1 MEDHRNG
8 SKITR
13 TETQASGG
21 SKEGVPLRANR
32 RVGARCYSVR
42 GRLCL
47 CIARL
52 STGSFGLKCPAIAVS
67 CGLSMAATDKLK
79 LLASGKE
86 ADSRSA
92 AVPDAVPAT
101 EEDDLPIPSD
111 INTVFLGGLF
121 LLGILAACYV
131 AAEIVLPIVLAF
143 VLSLVLH
150 PAMRALERV
159 HLPRGIAAMLIIL
172 VLFGT
177 LGGLGLALSG
187 PAASWAQELP
197 AGIPKL
203 QERLSFLSRPI
214 AAFQKFADQAQGLAQ
229 GDQPKAVPVA
239 VQGSALSDRLLTGT
253 RSLAGGLLE
262 TVLVLFFLLVS
273 GDTFLR
279 RLVEILPRFKNKRQA
294 VDISQQIERDVSA
307 YLFTITIMNLAVGV
321 ATGAVMALC
330 GMSDPVLW
338 GTIAFLL
345 NYIPVLGPMTGVVV
359 FLLAGL
365 LSINSLWVA
374 FLPAGLYLLI
384 HLVEGETVTPML
396 LARRFTINPVLVI
409 LSLVFWYWMW
419 GVPGAILSTPML
431 AITKIICDR
440 IRPLMAFGHF
450 MEG

>member
-1 MEDHRNG
+1 M
-8 SKITR
+8 
-13 TETQASGG
+13 A
-21 SKEGVPLRANR
+21 
-32 RVGARCYSVR
+32 
-42 GRLCL
+42 
-47 CIARL
+47 
-52 STGSFGLKCPAIAVS
+52 AIA
-67 CGLSMAATDKLK
+67 KLK
-79 LLASGKE
+79 LLASRRA
-86 ADSRSA
+86 ADRPTA
-92 AVPDAVPAT
+92 AAPTADAVDD
-101 EEDDLPIPSD
+101 DDLPIPSD
-111 INTVFLGGLF
+111 IKAVFLGGL
-121 LLGILAACYV
+121 LLLAMLGACYV
-131 AAEIVLPIVLAF
+131 ASDIILPIVLAF
-143 VLSLVLH
+143 VLSLVLQ

-159 HLPRGIAAMLIIL
+159 RLPRGIAAMFLIL

-177 LGGLGLALSG
+177 LGGLGAVLSG
-187 PAASWAQELP
+187 PAVSWAQKLP

-203 QERLSFLSRPI
+203 QEHLSFLSQPI
-214 AAFQKFADQAQGLAQ
+214 AAVQKFADQAQGLTQASEAK
-229 GDQPKAVPVA
+229 PVPVA
-239 VQGSALSDRLLTGT
+239 VQGAGLSDRLLSGT
-253 RSLAGGLLE
+253 RAFASGLLE

-294 VDISQQIERDVSA
+294 VDISQQIESDVSA

-321 ATGAVMALC
+321 AIGTVMSFC
-330 GMSDPVLW
+330 GVGDPVLW
-338 GTIAFLL
+338 GTVAFLL
-345 NYIPVLGPMTGVVV
+345 NYIPILGPMIGVVV

-365 LSINSLWVA
+365 LSIDSLWGA

-450 MEG
+450 MEA

>member
-1 MEDHRNG
+1 
-8 SKITR
+8 
-13 TETQASGG
+13 
-21 SKEGVPLRANR
+21 
-32 RVGARCYSVR
+32 
-42 GRLCL
+42 
-47 CIARL
+47 
-52 STGSFGLKCPAIAVS
+52 
-67 CGLSMAATDKLK
+67 MAAIDKLK
-79 LLASGKE
+79 LLASRKE
-86 ADSRSA
+86 ADSPSA
-92 AVPDAVPAT
+92 AVPVAVPAT

-121 LLGILAACYV
+121 LLGMLAACYV

-177 LGGLGLALSG
+177 LGGLGAALSG

-338 GTIAFLL
+338 GTVAFLL

-365 LSINSLWVA
+365 LSINSLWLA

>member
-1 MEDHRNG
+1 
-8 SKITR
+8 
-13 TETQASGG
+13 
-21 SKEGVPLRANR
+21 
-32 RVGARCYSVR
+32 
-42 GRLCL
+42 
-47 CIARL
+47 
-52 STGSFGLKCPAIAVS
+52 
-67 CGLSMAATDKLK
+67 MAAIDKLK
-79 LLASGKE
+79 LLASRKE
-86 ADSRSA
+86 ADSPSA
-92 AVPDAVPAT
+92 AVPVTVPAT

-121 LLGILAACYV
+121 LLAMLAACYV

-159 HLPRGIAAMLIIL
+159 HLPRGIAAMLLIL

-177 LGGLGLALSG
+177 LGGLGAALSG

-307 YLFTITIMNLAVGV
+307 YLFTITIMNLAVGI

-338 GTIAFLL
+338 GTVAFLL
-345 NYIPVLGPMTGVVV
+345 NYIPILGPMIGVVV

-365 LSINSLWVA
+365 LSIDSLWVA

-419 GVPGAILSTPML
+419 GVPGAVLSTPML

-450 MEG
+450 IEG